1 MKTTTIY
8 MVRHAESPFVFGH
21 ERSRGLSEEGMN
33 DAKRIANLFVNLN
46 IHAVISSPYTRAIQT
61 VQFLADSKGLQIME
75 HEELR
80 ERPIKGIGY
89 KITEEELIKAI
100 EQSFIE
106 KDFCL
111 AGGESTKT
119 AQESAIPLIKRLID
133 EFEGKEV
140 VIGTHG
146 NIMTIIMNYYNDE
159 YGFDF
164 WQSTSKPDVYKLTFK
179 RRELENVERIW

>member
-1 MKTTTIY
+1 MKTIIY

-21 ERSRGLSEEGMN
+21 ERTRGLSEQGMN
-33 DAKRIANLFVNLN
+33 DAKRIPNLFVNLN
-46 IHAVISSPYTRAIQT
+46 IDAVFSSPYTRAVQT
-61 VQFLADSKGLQIME
+61 VQFLAESKGLQITE
-75 HEELR
+75 HEELK
-80 ERPIKGIGY
+80 ERPIKGLGY
-89 KITEEELIKAI
+89 KVTEDELIKAI
-100 EQSFIE
+100 EQSFIDKE
-106 KDFCL
+106 FCL

-119 AQESAIPLIKRLID
+119 AQERAIPLIERLIN

-146 NIMTIIMNYYNDE
+146 NIMTIIMNYYNNDE

-179 RRELENVERIW
+179 RNELENVERIW